1 MTSNNF
7 DLRKLI
13 PEIASQKMTLDKE
26 FFENLIQ
33 PTWNGF
39 KIIHE
44 DYKSTFDR
52 FSALLQKSE
61 FDDSA
66 LDSLFKTKKEYWTF
80 SSELKNELEE
90 LTKTL
95 SLSET
100 TLRER
105 LLLDFIKALD
115 TYFEIGKLHGE
126 DMLLL
131 KNLQIQLKYPS
142 FSIRPSKVSPEQLAK
157 TIINDSMS
165 VISSRYPAV
174 ESTFISLR
182 TELLS

>member
-1 MTSNNF
+1 
-7 DLRKLI
+7 L
-13 PEIASQKMTLDKE
+13 
-26 FFENLIQ
+26 
-33 PTWNGF
+33 F
-39 KIIHE
+39 KI
-44 DYKSTFDR
+44 
-52 FSALLQKSE
+52 
-61 FDDSA
+61 
-66 LDSLFKTKKEYWTF
+66 KKEYWTF
-80 SSELKNELEE
+80 TSELKSELEK

-100 TLRER
+100 VLRER
-105 LLLDFIKALD
+105 LLLEFIKALD
-115 TYFEIGKLHGE
+115 TYFEIAKLHGE

-157 TIINDSMS
+157 TILNDSIS

-174 ESTFISLR
+174 ESSYISLR